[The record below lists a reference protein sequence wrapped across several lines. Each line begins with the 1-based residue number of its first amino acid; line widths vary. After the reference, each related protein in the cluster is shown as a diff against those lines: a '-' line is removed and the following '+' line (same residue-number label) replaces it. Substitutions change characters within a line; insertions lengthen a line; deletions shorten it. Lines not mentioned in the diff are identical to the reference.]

1 MQQQTQQQIQQEAEQ
16 ARQRDLLG
24 MILGSEDI
32 AGQRVDVQQ
41 APLAKID
48 YTYDIGSGSIFGG
61 GNRAGFYERLS
72 PYGPTTAAPPRGFFG
87 PPPQRKRGG
96 IIEANNEL
104 LQLLGEK

>member
-1 MQQQTQQQIQQEAEQ
+1 
-16 ARQRDLLG
+16 

-41 APLAKID
+41 SPLAKID